1 MKRFGE
7 LIKEFRES
15 KELPLRVVSAY
26 LDIDQAILS
35 KIERGIRKPNRDL
48 VIKLATYF
56 GADRNNFLV
65 AWLSDKLVL
74 ELEYEETALKAL
86 QLAEEKVRYYTK
98 NSSPINVID
107 ALQKTLNKD
116 GRVNSAWLFGS
127 VARGEDTYKS
137 DIDLMVELNHDKK
150 YSMFDLLDLEY
161 QLGKPINRK
170 VDLVEKGYLKGFSL
184 KFAEQDLVKIYG

>member
-184 KFAEQDLVKIYG
+184 